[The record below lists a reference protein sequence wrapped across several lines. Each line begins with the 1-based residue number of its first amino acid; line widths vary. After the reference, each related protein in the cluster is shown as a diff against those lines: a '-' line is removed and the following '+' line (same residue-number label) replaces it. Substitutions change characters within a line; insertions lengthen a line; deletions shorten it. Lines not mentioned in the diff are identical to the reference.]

1 MKKNRKDK
9 ERDYERLVE
18 EESLILEATELIEEL
33 LELTGLNRKE
43 LAERLGRSKG
53 FVTQILTGD
62 RNMTLRTLAD
72 LAFALEHRVKVAA
85 TPLIESGDGGEA
97 TINHSLSM
105 TRVYAGAGEFIAHSK
120 DEQVSDRPRRQPA
133 AEAAAST
140 FGANPAATTVYA
152 NARHG
157 NERPDFL
164 LLGTYEPLQ
173 ASYDQ
178 EGVALS
184 HDPPK

>member
-33 LELTGLNRKE
+33 LELTDLNRKE

-53 FVTQILTGD
+53 FVTQILAGD

-85 TPLIESGDGGEA
+85 LPLIESGNGGEA
-97 TINHSLSM
+97 MTSHSQSM
-105 TRVYAGAGEFIAHSK
+105 TRVYAGAGEFIAHARDK
-120 DEQVSDRPRRQPA
+120 QVSDSPRRQPA

-140 FGANPAATTVYA
+140 FWANRVSTTVYS
-152 NARHG
+152 NARRG
-157 NERPDFL
+157 DERPDLL

-173 ASYDQ
+173 ASNEQ
-178 EGVALS
+178 EKAAR
-184 HDPPK
+184 